1 MAFAPYTNDR
11 RTIGIDSKVLGQFRE
26 KEFDHSFEFAEND
39 GWFVDEYP
47 HKIFVGNGETRIGLV
62 KKTVAYVVVDEGD
75 DGSPVV
81 EKWSI
86 KNFRGY
92 E

>member
-26 KEFDHSFEFAEND
+26 KEYDHLFEFSENNT
-39 GWFVDEYP
+39 GMYEAYP
-47 HKIFVGNGETRIGLV
+47 HLIWVKDGYRYGVV
-62 KKTVAYVVVDEGD
+62 KKTVAYVAIDEYEGGD
-75 DGSPVV
+75 FHV

-86 KNFRGY
+86 KNFREY

>member
-1 MAFAPYTNDR
+1 MLLIPTTVARLELTLKFC
-11 RTIGIDSKVLGQFRE
+11 QFRE
-26 KEFDHSFEFAEND
+26 KEYDHLFEFAEND
-39 GWFVDEYP
+39 DWFADEYP
-47 HKIFVGNGETRIGLV
+47 HKIFVGNDETRIGLV

-81 EKWSI
+81 QKWSI
-86 KNFRGY
+86 KNFREY

>member
-1 MAFAPYTNDR
+1 MALAPYTNDR

-39 GWFVDEYP
+39 GWFADEYP
-47 HKIFVGNGETRIGLV
+47 HKIFVGNDETRIGLV

-81 EKWSI
+81 QKWSI

>member
-1 MAFAPYTNDR
+1 
-11 RTIGIDSKVLGQFRE
+11 
-26 KEFDHSFEFAEND
+26 
-39 GWFVDEYP
+39 
-47 HKIFVGNGETRIGLV
+47 
-62 KKTVAYVVVDEGD
+62 VVVDEGD

-81 EKWSI
+81 QKWSI

>member
-26 KEFDHSFEFAEND
+26 KEYDHLFEFAEND
-39 GWFVDEYP
+39 DWFADEYP
-47 HKIFVGNGETRIGLV
+47 HKIFVGNDETRIGLV
-62 KKTVAYVVVDEGD
+62 KKTVAYVVVDEGG
-75 DGSPVV
+75 DGTPVV